1 VVQVEPQE
9 PVKVV
14 DLAEAV
20 VIAQVLE
27 DQVLRDKVIMAVM
40 LHLVLMVAVQAEVP
54 EQ

>member
-1 VVQVEPQE
+1 VVRVVPQE

-14 DLAEAV
+14 DLVEAA

-27 DQVLRDKVIMAVM
+27 DQVLRDKVIMAAM
-40 LHLVLMVAVQAEVP
+40 LHLVLTVAVQAVVP